1 MPSIPKLPFDIPE
14 INFERLVS
22 RGLARFISR
31 ELDLAG
37 VKMSVN
43 TLLEL
48 AIIPFFVIFVAMTLG
63 LILAVGIEFL
73 LAGAAGLVVGIL
85 YIAFIYLYLE
95 YLIDARKTKLE
106 LMLPDYLQ
114 IVAANLRSGIS
125 LERAMLLA
133 ARPEFG
139 FLTEDVKEMSRR
151 VFGGQTLEASLQDFA
166 NKYRSYQ
173 LRHALRMVTE
183 ALRYGG
189 AMSDLISQ
197 ISRDI
202 RSQQLIQK
210 EVAGQLMMY
219 SIFVAFAGLIAAPVL
234 YGLTT
239 QMIVITD
246 GVWNGILQSN
256 PGGLPTTG
264 IAFLRPSPPK
274 ITPAEYRDFS
284 YAAILVITG
293 FASLIM
299 AAISTGS
306 AVKGL
311 RYLPVFIA
319 VGFIIY
325 FIVQNVIASLFTSI

>member
-1 MPSIPKLPFDIPE
+1 MQFKLPE
-14 INFERLVS
+14 INFERFMS
-22 RGLARFISR
+22 RGFARWLSR
-31 ELDLAG
+31 EMDLAG
-37 VKMSVN
+37 MKLSVN
-43 TLLEL
+43 RVLEYAAIPFVAIFIVGSVAIYTLLGFGF
-48 AIIPFFVIFVAMTLG
+48 AGSVALG
-63 LILAVGIEFL
+63 LVSS
-73 LAGAAGLVVGIL
+73 IL
-85 YIAFIYLYLE
+85 YVVFIYLYIE
-95 YLIDARKTKLE
+95 YKIDDKKTKVEQL
-106 LMLPDYLQ
+106 LPDYFQ

-139 FLTEDVKEMSRR
+139 FLSDDVKEMSRR
-151 VFGGQTLEASLQDFA
+151 VFGGQTLESSLQDLA
-166 NKYRSYQ
+166 NRYRSYQ
-173 LRHALRMVTE
+173 FRHAIRMITE

-189 AMSDLISQ
+189 AMADLIQQ

-264 IAFLRPSPPK
+264 VAFLRPSPPQ
-274 ITPAEYRDFS
+274 ITPAEYKEFS
-284 YAAILVITG
+284 YAAILVITA

-299 AAISTGS
+299 AAISSGS

-311 RYLPVFIA
+311 RYMPVFIG
-319 VGFIIY
+319 VGFLIY
-325 FIVQNVIASLFTSI
+325 FVVQNVIASLFSSIGSV